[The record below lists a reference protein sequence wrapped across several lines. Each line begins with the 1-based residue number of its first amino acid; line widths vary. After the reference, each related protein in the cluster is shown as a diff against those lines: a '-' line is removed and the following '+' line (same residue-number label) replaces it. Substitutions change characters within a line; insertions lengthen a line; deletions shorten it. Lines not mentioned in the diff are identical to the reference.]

1 PGQGLTGFNAVDTKT
16 LGSAVAKS
24 PAEKV
29 LVILDTCYSGRGAGE
44 VAEAVAKVLGTR
56 PAAPGR
62 QKAVAVIASAHA
74 LDKAQE
80 GVFGEA
86 LVHVLANP
94 SVNRRWSDEDS
105 FIHTEFLAAA
115 VADELEARGIAQ
127 RPGYKADGLGQD
139 FVPNPRHR
147 PGILAEDVETRRR
160 RLEAAEEHFLPAAR
174 GIEVGETGW
183 DFPGRERLV
192 RDVIS
197 WLATARSGMLVVTGP
212 PGAGKSAVMGRLA
225 TMSDPHY
232 RERARAEGGLATI
245 PPETL
250 PPEGVVDVA
259 LHGRGKTF
267 AGFVA
272 ALGQGLGIST
282 PAQKTL
288 EAKY

>member
-1 PGQGLTGFNAVDTKT
+1 
-16 LGSAVAKS
+16 
-24 PAEKV
+24 
-29 LVILDTCYSGRGAGE
+29 
-44 VAEAVAKVLGTR
+44 
-56 PAAPGR
+56 
-62 QKAVAVIASAHA
+62 
-74 LDKAQE
+74 
-80 GVFGEA
+80 
-86 LVHVLANP
+86 
-94 SVNRRWSDEDS
+94 
-105 FIHTEFLAAA
+105 
-115 VADELEARGIAQ
+115 
-127 RPGYKADGLGQD
+127 
-139 FVPNPRHR
+139 HR

-183 DFPGRERLV
+183 YFTGRERLL

-288 EAKY
+288 EAKYILEAVAQVGRRVTVLVDGLDEAKPGHAEAIALNMLRPLARLPGVRVLVGTRRSPDGSTIPAGEDRHSRLHQLVGG